1 MKNTY
6 RLKNYLKLGILLFG
20 ISFAPFNC
28 AKEEVNLIENISTVK
43 PSLTINRINES
54 EFISNKKAKER
65 LNWFSSKHSQKNKNT
80 QARTVYNPT
89 YDFTIDTDYLNYLEY
104 GNYHSY
110 TFPVIR
116 DEENENL
123 IENFVLSLQNDGTYS
138 LNLYQYDLS
147 PNNNGSLTNSDIIK
161 VTQTIFPEDLDFT
174 NQVLSRDSDPCRVD
188 YWSGLGSN
196 GWYKTQEECEEATGG
211 EPCSITRTVENPNCN
226 TLSDNGGG
234 SGGSGSTTTI
244 FFPDIP
250 DSGNDLQGGGI
261 VVGDNPF
268 GGILGGFGTAKD
280 GSNPDTSQDDNT
292 SNDSAQDDENDCL
305 QLDENGNCIGDIT
318 SAVFPDTD
326 DECDAFDGQ
335 LESYIDSSL
344 TSLSQS
350 QLESIIDAPTSPF
363 ESASSYRNRIQA
375 AGLYFNNL
383 NSNGDFSPLK
393 DALAD
398 IGNNDGLDLNDLGFI
413 WDKLKETIDILRPHG
428 LELATAGSLDNL
440 DDILTVQELLTL
452 DRNLITISAL
462 PSLKE
467 LFNDHWPQNAEEWSE
482 FGEFIITVL
491 KELVPE
497 LIPGVAEVIALK
509 NSIEAFNSGN
519 YTDGSTELAFAI
531 VGFFPVGKAIKA
543 IAKIAKGFKVVV
555 KVTKSYRK
563 AKQMTQA
570 ISGSLDDA
578 LPFWNSLGCKGNSKR
593 VRELSNASEAQG
605 KSFYDLLTKNGVD
618 ITPDNAPTG
627 LIVKR
632 MPDESKIKF
641 RNFATSADDFGTN
654 ATIEFE
660 GGNYLSHEIK
670 ELKFND

>member
-20 ISFAPFNC
+20 ISFISFNC
-28 AKEEVNLIENISTVK
+28 EKEEVTVIENISTVK

-65 LNWFSSKHSQKNKNT
+65 LNWFSNKHSQKNENT

-89 YDFTIDTDYLNYLEY
+89 YDFTIDTDYSNYLEY

-147 PNNNGSLTNSDIIK
+147 SNNNGTLTNSDIIK

-196 GWYKTQEECEEATGG
+196 GWHKTREECEEASGG

-250 DSGNDLQGGGI
+250 DSGNDSQVIGI
-261 VVGDNPF
+261 VVGSNPF

-280 GSNPDTSQDDNT
+280 GSNPDTSQDENT

-318 SAVFPDTD
+318 SVVISAGVND
-326 DECDAFDGQ
+326 DCSL
-335 LESYIDSSL
+335 LED
-344 TSLSQS
+344 LS
-350 QLESIIDAPTSPF
+350 
-363 ESASSYRNRIQA
+363 
-375 AGLYFNNL
+375 
-383 NSNGDFSPLK
+383 NS
-393 DALAD
+393 
-398 IGNNDGLDLNDLGFI
+398 
-413 WDKLKETIDILRPHG
+413 
-428 LELATAGSLDNL
+428 GSFQERM
-440 DDILTVQELLTL
+440 QELLAQTTNNTEVGYWGIVTDDSMLYHDNYRFEGKPGVVGVDTFLPPAPVDSFIHNHFNNGNGTL
-452 DRNLITISAL
+452 SVFSGSDLYTVYQLFINGYINDLDDFVMVVATPGDNVNSPDDDTVYAITINSETDFAAFGSVFLNQAEAVDRIIYGTPEEPIHHNISSALNEERLARAFKNNNTGMTLYRGDRNDLNNWTRLKIKNDNT
-462 PSLKE
+462 LKE
-467 LFNDHWPQNAEEWSE
+467 
-482 FGEFIITVL
+482 
-491 KELVPE
+491 
-497 LIPGVAEVIALK
+497 
-509 NSIEAFNSGN
+509 
-519 YTDGSTELAFAI
+519 
-531 VGFFPVGKAIKA
+531 
-543 IAKIAKGFKVVV
+543 
-555 KVTKSYRK
+555 
-563 AKQMTQA
+563 
-570 ISGSLDDA
+570 
-578 LPFWNSLGCKGNSKR
+578 
-593 VRELSNASEAQG
+593 
-605 KSFYDLLTKNGVD
+605 
-618 ITPDNAPTG
+618 DNC
-627 LIVKR
+627 
-632 MPDESKIKF
+632 
-641 RNFATSADDFGTN
+641 N
-654 ATIEFE
+654 
-660 GGNYLSHEIK
+660 
-670 ELKFND
+670 